1 MSYIKQLQNNHP
13 SQNNSIALIDCNNFY
28 ASCERIFNPRLIG
41 KPIVVLSNNDGC
53 IITRSA
59 EAKEL
64 GIKMGEPYFKAKK
77 IIDKNNVRVFSSNYS
92 LYGDISQRV
101 METLAR
107 FASDVEIYS
116 IDEAFLGLNGFE
128 NYELSKYCKY
138 IRRTIKQWVGIP
150 VSIGVSTT
158 KTLSKIANNLAKKN
172 KEYDGVCILKS
183 WFDIN
188 EALKL
193 TPIEDVWGIGRRLSI
208 FLKKYKIN
216 TAYDF
221 TQLDKGWIRKNM
233 GVVGEKTF
241 LELCGVSCIELE
253 LIPSDKKSC
262 CVSRSFSKPVEK
274 IDDLEESVSSYGT
287 RVAEKIREEGL
298 VAESMSIFV
307 LTNYFNRKEK
317 QYSNSIK
324 LQLPYPTNN
333 SIKIVKRA
341 LEGIKKIY
349 RQGYRYKKA
358 GVILY
363 GLTKAKQ
370 TRGLL
375 DYDRESSDSI
385 MNTLD
390 RINERYGSS
399 TIRLASEGVD
409 KSWSMRRESVSPCYT
424 TRFDD
429 LVEAKLSL

>member
-193 TPIEDVWGIGRRLSI
+193 TPIEDVWGIGRRLSV

-262 CVSRSFSKPVEK
+262 CVSRSFSKPIEK
-274 IDDLEESVSSYGT
+274 IDDLEESISSYGT

-341 LEGIKKIY
+341 LEGIRKIY
-349 RQGYRYKKA
+349 REGYRYKKA

-375 DYDRESSDSI
+375 DYDRENSDSI

-399 TIRLASEGVD
+399 TIRLASEGVE
-409 KSWSMRRESVSPCYT
+409 KSWRMRRESVSPCYT

>member
-116 IDEAFLGLNGFE
+116 IDEAFLRLNGFE
-128 NYELSKYCKY
+128 NYELSKYCQY
-138 IRRTIKQWVGIP
+138 IRCTIKQWVGIP

-193 TPIEDVWGIGRRLSI
+193 TSIEDVWGIGRRLSV

-298 VAESMSIFV
+298 VAESMSVFV

>member
-1 MSYIKQLQNNHP
+1 MSYIKQLQNNH
-13 SQNNSIALIDCNNFY
+13 SSLDNSIALIDCNNFY
-28 ASCERIFNPRLIG
+28 ASCERIFNPKLMRR
-41 KPIVVLSNNDGC
+41 PIVVLSNNDGC

-59 EAKEL
+59 EAKKL

-77 IIDKNNVRVFSSNYS
+77 IIDKNNVKVFSSNYS

-107 FASDVEIYS
+107 FAPDIEIYS

-128 NYELSKYCKY
+128 NYELSTDCSYM
-138 IRRTIKQWVGIP
+138 RRTIKQWVGIP
-150 VSIGVSTT
+150 VSIGVSST

-183 WFDIN
+183 WFEIN

-193 TPIEDVWGIGRRLSI
+193 TPIGDVWGIGRRLSS
-208 FLKKYKIN
+208 FLQKYNIK

-221 TQLDKGWIRKNM
+221 IQLDKGWVRKNM

-241 LELCGVSCIELE
+241 LELCGVSCIELD

-262 CVSRSFSKPVEK
+262 CVSRSFSKPIEK
-274 IDDLEESVSSYGT
+274 IHDLEESVSAYGT

-298 VAESMSIFV
+298 MAESMSVFV

-324 LQLPYPTNN
+324 LQLPFPTNN

-341 LEGIKKIY
+341 LQGIRKIY
-349 RQGYRYKKA
+349 REGYRYKKA

-363 GLTKAKQ
+363 GLSKSSQVK
-370 TRGLL
+370 GLL
-375 DYDRESSDSI
+375 DYDRESSDAI
-385 MNTLD
+385 MNTMD
-390 RINERYGSS
+390 RINGRYGSS
-399 TIRLASEGVD
+399 VVRLASEGIE
-409 KSWSMRRESVSPCYT
+409 KSWRMKREKVSPCYT
-424 TRFDD
+424 TNFDD
-429 LVEAKLSL
+429 LVEVKT

>member
-13 SQNNSIALIDCNNFY
+13 CKNNSIALIDCNNFY

-128 NYELSKYCKY
+128 NYELNKYCGY

-150 VSIGVSTT
+150 VSIGVSST

-188 EALKL
+188 ESLKL
-193 TPIEDVWGIGRRLSI
+193 TPIEDVWGIGKRLSI

-233 GVVGEKTF
+233 GVVGEKIF

-262 CVSRSFSKPVEK
+262 CVSRSFSKPIER
-274 IDDLEESVSSYGT
+274 IGDLEESISSYGT
-287 RVAEKIREEGL
+287 RVTEKIREEGL
-298 VAESMSIFV
+298 VAESMSVFV

-333 SIKIVKRA
+333 SINIVKRA
-341 LEGIKKIY
+341 LAGIRKIY
-349 RQGYRYKKA
+349 RKGYRYKKA

-385 MNTLD
+385 MKTID

-399 TIRLASEGVD
+399 TIRLASEGIE
-409 KSWSMRRESVSPCYT
+409 KSWRMRRESVSPCYT

-429 LVEAKLSL
+429 LVEVKLSL

>member
-128 NYELSKYCKY
+128 NYELSKYCQY

-193 TPIEDVWGIGRRLSI
+193 TSIEDVWGIGRRLSV

-399 TIRLASEGVD
+399 TIRLASEGVE

>member
-193 TPIEDVWGIGRRLSI
+193 TPIEDVWGIGRRLSV

-341 LEGIKKIY
+341 LAGIRKIY
-349 RQGYRYKKA
+349 REGYRYKKA

-363 GLTKAKQ
+363 GLSRSSQIK
-370 TRGLL
+370 GLL
-375 DYDRESSDSI
+375 DYDRKSSDLI
-385 MNTLD
+385 MNTMD
-390 RINERYGSS
+390 KINQRYGNS
-399 TIRLASEGVD
+399 TIRLASEGIE
-409 KSWSMRRESVSPCYT
+409 KSWRMRRESVSPSYT
-424 TRFDD
+424 TSFND
-429 LVEAKLSL
+429 LAEVKT

>member
-77 IIDKNNVRVFSSNYS
+77 IIDKNNVKVFSSNYS

-193 TPIEDVWGIGRRLSI
+193 TSIEDVWGIGRRLSV

>member
-193 TPIEDVWGIGRRLSI
+193 TSIEDVWGIGRRLSV

-349 RQGYRYKKA
+349 REGYRYKKA

>member
-1 MSYIKQLQNNHP
+1 MSYIKQLPNNHP

-107 FASDVEIYS
+107 FASEVEIYS

-193 TPIEDVWGIGRRLSI
+193 TPIEDVWGIGRRLSV

-341 LEGIKKIY
+341 LEGIRKIY
-349 RQGYRYKKA
+349 REGYRYKKA

-375 DYDRESSDSI
+375 DYDRENSDSI

-399 TIRLASEGVD
+399 TIRLASEGVE
-409 KSWSMRRESVSPCYT
+409 KSWKMRRESVSPCYT